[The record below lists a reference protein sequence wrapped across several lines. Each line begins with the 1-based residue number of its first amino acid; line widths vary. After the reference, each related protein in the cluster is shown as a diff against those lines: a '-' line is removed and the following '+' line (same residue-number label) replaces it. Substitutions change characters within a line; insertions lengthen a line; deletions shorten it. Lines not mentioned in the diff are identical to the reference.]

1 MFKFT
6 ASFFLALFALLA
18 VATSFASASAVPVSS
33 LDTRNPQDICKLVG
47 IDITADLNAIVAAK
61 NNLVVDVFADLN
73 VDLKLCVDAIIDAKA
88 TIGADVVV
96 ALTVALFANIEAAL
110 VGLDLAVVANLI
122 AQIDLDVTLKAI
134 LDAVVLIKVDAN
146 VEVGLASTSLA
157 LAVLQVFADIKVF
170 VFLKDLDLSAIVIAA
185 LGLVGIL

>member
-122 AQIDLDVTLKAI
+122 AQIDLDLTLKAI

-146 VEVGLASTSLA
+146 VEVGLA
-157 LAVLQVFADIKVF
+157 
-170 VFLKDLDLSAIVIAA
+170 
-185 LGLVGIL
+185 